1 MAGTGVENDLAA
13 LEEFRVR
20 LIEFNKDLG
29 ESFAAIRG
37 HWRNLG
43 DVWRDDMYR
52 KFGEALDDV
61 MPGVERYLA
70 STDGHEAHLA
80 ALIDRLQA
88 YLDVGRA

>member
-13 LEEFRVR
+13 LTEFRMR
-20 LIEFNKDLG
+20 LIDFNKDLA

-52 KFGEALDDV
+52 KFGEALDEV
-61 MPGVERYLA
+61 TPGVDLYLA
-70 STDGHEAHLA
+70 ATDGHEAHLA